1 MIYEAYQSHVDLL
14 HPFASLAQS
23 VPLVF
28 RDARGGLRGWPPL
41 RRFAAACDV
50 LALARLRHRRPAF
63 DIGSV
68 AVGRRQVSVR
78 EERTCGTPFA
88 TLLHFRKEVRVP
100 QPR

>member
-1 MIYEAYQSHVDLL
+1 MIYETYQSHTDLL
-14 HPFASLAQS
+14 HPFTSLAES
-23 VPLVF
+23 VPLMF

-63 DIGSV
+63 GIGAV
-68 AVGRRQVSVR
+68 AVGRRQVGVR

-88 TLLHFRKEVRVP
+88 TLLHFRKDLRTN
-100 QPR
+100 QP